1 MHSIFSRH
9 IAAAAVIGIALF
21 TASTI
26 ASAAPYFV
34 DYSFASGLGA
44 TSAINN
50 GDNLVPRAYP
60 STSSNPT
67 LAVAG
72 GQLTLGTQAS
82 SPTFGTTT
90 PIKIAG
96 VRPLFGGFDDP
107 SRLVYAQAMV
117 AAFNPWVEVSMNIGS
132 MALATSEFFLWGNGA
147 PADFGIGIK
156 KDGSYRV
163 FSNDG
168 YKAFGTNTDAM
179 TLRMQINDFGF
190 MEYFINGGLPV
201 FTSTTTY
208 ASLSNAVSGSL
219 TMEMRTAGTEFFDSI
234 TINNFSFGSNFQAVP
249 EPGSLA
255 LVAVAMLGA
264 AGAARRRRGA

>member
-1 MHSIFSRH
+1 MQFIFSRH
-9 IAAAAVIGIALF
+9 IAAAAVTGIALF

-72 GQLTLGTQAS
+72 GQLTLGTQGS
-82 SPTFGTTT
+82 SPTFGTTS

-96 VRPLFGGFDDP
+96 VRPSFGVLLDP
-107 SRLVYAQAMV
+107 LRDVYAQAMV

-132 MALATSEFFLWGNGA
+132 MALATSEFFLWGNGL
-147 PADFGIGIK
+147 PANFGIGIK
-156 KDGSYRV
+156 NDGSYRV

-179 TLRMQINDFGF
+179 TLRMQINNLGF
-190 MEYFINGGLPV
+190 MEYLINGAEI
-201 FTSTTTY
+201 FESTTTY

-219 TMEMRTAGTEFFDSI
+219 TMEMRTAGTTVFDSI
-234 TINNFSFGSNFQAVP
+234 TINNFSFGSSFRAVP

-255 LVAVAMLGA
+255 LAAVALLGA